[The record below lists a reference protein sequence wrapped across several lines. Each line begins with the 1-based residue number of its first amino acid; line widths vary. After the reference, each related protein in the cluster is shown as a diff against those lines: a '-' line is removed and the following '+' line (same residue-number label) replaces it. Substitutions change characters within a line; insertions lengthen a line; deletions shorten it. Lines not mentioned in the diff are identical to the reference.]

1 MKKNTKNI
9 LAGLGITGLAAFAG
23 GFIAK
28 KVADIK
34 ATISKDEYIRDKH
47 DNGIYIKLSAQEYKL
62 VNRVMDLLEKYD
74 ITEDYVDKDFVAE
87 FLVQTGYLDKLTA
100 KLDGSAVITD
110 DQLVNAALN
119 IMLSELDT
127 EEKLSV
133 ILGIA
138 EESDNLPDYEEE
150 DEYLE
155 EEDEESDYDDYSHCY
170 SGYDEGES
178 EEWDEY
184 DGEEY
189 DDGEYDY
196 EDDGRIF

>member
-28 KVADIK
+28 KVAEVKSAIG
-34 ATISKDEYIRDKH
+34 KDEYIGTKQ
-47 DNGIYIKLSAQEYKL
+47 LSAQENKL
-62 VNRVMDLLEKYD
+62 VNRVMDLLDKYD
-74 ITEDYVDKDFVAE
+74 ITEDYVDKDFVTE
-87 FLVQTGYLDKLTA
+87 FLVQTGYLDKLAA
-100 KLDGSAVITD
+100 KLNGSVAITD

-127 EEKLSV
+127 EEKLAV

-150 DEYLE
+150 DEE
-155 EEDEESDYDDYSHCY
+155 PDYDDDSLCY

-178 EEWDEY
+178 EEWDES
-184 DGEEY
+184 DEE
-189 DDGEYDY
+189 EY
-196 EDDGRIF
+196 EDDEYYF